1 MPTKPNRSGEQQN
14 YVPPGNGDASGEYA
28 DGESGSNIHFK
39 NFKNPENEVASKS
52 KGGKS
57 KFKYRIQKGTFKYNE
72 YWNTWDY
79 MTPKEL
85 ERYKESVINAE
96 KYGYFGHRKDK
107 LEERDIKIIEQSE
120 ALNVSK
126 EAKTL
131 LKDRIKNL
139 TIEELNKMT
148 PDDLYKQE
156 IKNVLGKDFNDEE
169 VRVFIKENRDIL
181 REGTNELDKEIQ
193 EQRFKVADEYINKNF
208 KKIKGE
214 HSISE
219 DLKSVN
225 PNYSKNGYY
234 KINCQRCSY
243 AYELRRRGYDV
254 EAYPNDDDY
263 GRKKGTF
270 WTKQM
275 KPTETYEFNNNIGAS
290 RLNNKISEKVLN
302 AGDGSRF
309 AIEVQWSRSRTGHLF
324 IVENV
329 GGQVKYFD
337 AQTGEEDCKYY
348 LNSVATSK
356 TTRMMRMDNAKFDIG
371 VVMTGYSPKEK

>member
-14 YVPPGNGDASGEYA
+14 YVPSGNGDASGEYA
-28 DGESGSNIHFK
+28 DNESGNNIHFK
-39 NFKNPENEVASKS
+39 NFKKPENEAASKS

-79 MTPKEL
+79 MTPKEF
-85 ERYKESVINAE
+85 ERYKTNIVNAE
-96 KYGYFGHRKDK
+96 KYGYFGHRKDR

-131 LKDRIKNL
+131 FKDRIKNL

-148 PDDLYKQE
+148 LDDLYKQE
-156 IKNVLGKDFNDEE
+156 IKNVLGKEFNDEE
-169 VRVFIKENRDIL
+169 VKVFIRENRDVL
-181 REGTNELDKEIQ
+181 MEGTNEFVKEIQ

-225 PNYSKNGYY
+225 PNYSKSRYY
-234 KINCQRCSY
+234 QINCQRCSY

-254 EAYPNDDDY
+254 EAYPNDDNF
-263 GRKKGTF
+263 GAKKGTF

-275 KPTETYEFNNNIGAS
+275 KPTETYEFSNNIGAR
-290 RLNNKISEKVLN
+290 RLHNKISEKVLN

-309 AIEVQWSRSRTGHLF
+309 AIEVQWTRSRTGHLF

-337 AQTGEEDCKYY
+337 AQTGNENCEDY